1 MPAGESN
8 PADRRYT
15 TEHEWI
21 KPEGEHYIVGITAF
35 AQDQLG
41 DIVYVELPKVGD
53 QVEAGR
59 AFGVIESVKT
69 ASDLYAPVTGEV
81 VAVNSELIDQPQS
94 VNDDPYD
101 AGWMIKIRP
110 AEALSPPSLTH
121 PFGTDQ
127 YGRDILSRAMTG
139 ARLSLLTG
147 LGAVA
152 VALTAG
158 VVVGLACG
166 VIGG

>member
-1 MPAGESN
+1 MPAGGSN

-69 ASDLYAPVTGEV
+69 ASDLYAPVSGEV
-81 VAVNSELIDQPQS
+81 VAVNSELVDQPQS

-110 AEALSPPSLTH
+110 ADS
-121 PFGTDQ
+121 TD
-127 YGRDILSRAMTG
+127 LEK
-139 ARLSLLTG
+139 LLTAEQYSEQTG
-147 LGAVA
+147 E
-152 VALTAG
+152 
-158 VVVGLACG
+158 
-166 VIGG
+166 

>member
-1 MPAGESN
+1 MGVN

-21 KPEGEHYIVGITAF
+21 KPEGQHYVVGITAF

-53 QVEAGR
+53 ALEAGK

-69 ASDLYAPVTGEV
+69 ASDLYAPVSGEV
-81 VAVNSELIDQPQS
+81 VEVNSSLVDEPQN

-101 AGWMIKIRP
+101 RGWMIKVRP
-110 AEALSPPSLTH
+110 ADAAEVE
-121 PFGTDQ
+121 
-127 YGRDILSRAMTG
+127 R
-139 ARLSLLTG
+139 LLTAEQYSEQTG
-147 LGAVA
+147 E
-152 VALTAG
+152 
-158 VVVGLACG
+158 
-166 VIGG
+166 

>member
-1 MPAGESN
+1 MPAGGSN

-21 KPEGEHYIVGITAF
+21 KPEGEHYVVGITAF

-69 ASDLYAPVTGEV
+69 ASDLYAPVSGEV
-81 VAVNSELIDQPQS
+81 VAVNSELVDQPQS

-110 AEALSPPSLTH
+110 AESTELEKLLTA
-121 PFGTDQ
+121 DQ
-127 YGRDILSRAMTG
+127 YSEQTG
-139 ARLSLLTG
+139 E
-147 LGAVA
+147 
-152 VALTAG
+152 
-158 VVVGLACG
+158 
-166 VIGG
+166 

>member
-1 MPAGESN
+1 MPAGGSN

-35 AQDQLG
+35 AQGQLG

-110 AEALSPPSLTH
+110 ADSTELEKLLTA
-121 PFGTDQ
+121 DQ
-127 YGRDILSRAMTG
+127 YSEQTG
-139 ARLSLLTG
+139 E
-147 LGAVA
+147 
-152 VALTAG
+152 
-158 VVVGLACG
+158 
-166 VIGG
+166 

>member
-1 MPAGESN
+1 MAERGSGLN

-21 KPEGEHYIVGITAF
+21 KAEGDHFIVGITAF

-53 QVEAGR
+53 RVEAGN

-81 VAVNSELIDQPQS
+81 VEVNGELVAQPQA
-94 VNDDPYD
+94 VNDDPYA
-101 AGWMIKIRP
+101 AGWMIKIRV
-110 AEALSPPSLTH
+110 EDPSAVE
-121 PFGTDQ
+121 Q
-127 YGRDILSRAMTG
+127 
-139 ARLSLLTG
+139 LLTSEQYSEQTG
-147 LGAVA
+147 E
-152 VALTAG
+152 
-158 VVVGLACG
+158 
-166 VIGG
+166 